1 MAGFRTSPPAYV
13 VCLHVAPFH
22 LIHLLRLLQ
31 VTVNARTGEVQGE
44 RPYST
49 LKIALAV
56 VAALIVILLIVWLS
70 QRPA

>member
-1 MAGFRTSPPAYV
+1 MAGFRTSPPAYD
-13 VCLHVAPFH
+13 VCQHVAPIH